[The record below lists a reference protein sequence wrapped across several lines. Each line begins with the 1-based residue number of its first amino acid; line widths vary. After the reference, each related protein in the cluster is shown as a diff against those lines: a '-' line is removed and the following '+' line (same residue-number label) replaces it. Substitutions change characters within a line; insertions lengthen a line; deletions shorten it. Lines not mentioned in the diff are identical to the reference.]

1 MREYEMPIEEQ
12 VKLLVKEFKG
22 LKGSMDERFDSID
35 KKLGSL
41 DGKVVSL
48 DGKVETIDGKVDKL
62 KVLLEETHAIAKL
75 GLEGLEGLRES
86 TDERFAAAAKANA
99 EQTDLL
105 KSLVVHVR
113 KHVDRVEPPK
123 RRRRRT

>member
-1 MREYEMPIEEQ
+1 MPEYEMPIEEQ

-35 KKLGSL
+35 QKLE
-41 DGKVVSL
+41 SL
-48 DGKVETIDGKVDKL
+48 DGKVETIDGKVDKV
-62 KVLLEETHAIAKL
+62 KVLLEETQAIAKL

-86 TDERFAAAAKANA
+86 TDEKFAAAAKANA
-99 EQTDLL
+99 EKTDLL

-113 KHVDRVEPPK
+113 KRVEGVEPPK